1 MGILELKNRWKQEK
15 EAFKNKEIGELQ
27 DFIKEVLKEKE
38 LFGLAQGHLSTRD
51 EVRKNEFTIETR
63 KKSRRADFVIYI
75 DGETIII
82 PVEVER
88 YKNIDKGI
96 HQILQYQKDWNKIYG
111 ILTDG
116 EEWRFY
122 YANKYK
128 KFSIQQMLSNSLDFC
143 IYWKSYIQPQ
153 NYYQKAFSY
162 STELIDE
169 KIDLTNKSSLGI
181 FFEDITEVIKKF
193 KVKMKAIGAFEA
205 IQEKNEKVT
214 GFLESREYEKVVVE
228 ISYAY
233 LIQFILYKVLVDN
246 GYRQFSANYRKI
258 IEKIQKSLVDKN
270 YFSLIINE
278 MKNIS
283 EYISEKIY
291 KPFANEQK
299 IISEKIKENL
309 KQSKD
314 LSVEEVA
321 PWLDIILFIHRYN
334 FSGLKNEIFGFIY
347 ENFLKDLYA
356 DKTNKGQYFTD
367 PAVVNFM
374 LQEIGYNEENI
385 KKQVNKN
392 QISII
397 DPSCG
402 AGTFLYSA
410 VDKIINAFDDG
421 SEEQSKWIEGIV
433 DKNIFGLD
441 IEEFPLYLAEMN
453 ILMRLL
459 PLVVNDDYEN
469 PINKKI
475 KIFKTNDSIA
485 EFLIT
490 DINRKESER
499 FSFGKPSEQ
508 KSLFSHLGK
517 TALDYPSF
525 MRDEEDLREM
535 LKSLQ
540 ENGIK
545 RERFDYVIGN
555 PPYIDYNKCCTQKLV
570 FTQKI
575 TDKNDSYI
583 TMGNVYNVNL
593 HSIPKKRKKYP
604 PKPNLYAFFIA
615 LGLALLKDKAK
626 MAYIIP
632 QTILTA
638 KDLDVLRYH
647 LAYFT
652 TIEKIITF
660 EGKMFIGRGLKQNKP
675 IATSS
680 LIFVIRNSKPNK
692 NHNIK
697 IVNYKPYSE
706 KKGVD
711 FTEYINSENKK
722 IKKIKQND
730 LQNNILNWSFIKY
743 EQYFADLVIN
753 YNKNKDGM
761 EIYYD
766 HILAESKFKNRFIFD
781 IGFIINSSNKTKNKQ
796 NNYIALD
803 FSSFRGYT
811 LYNENL
817 FYPKDISLIKLPKNS
832 QGYSVLKYKKKILW
846 SVKNPNNFYITDK
859 EIIFNMGY
867 SNIISSNNQKEML
880 YLFSILNSKMNF
892 NILKLLLFSENE
904 KDFYISISSIKEFV
918 RIPKINEENNF
929 IKKEIIKQTEK
940 LLSLED
946 LQLKDFVAI
955 TTSIQ
960 KFKQVTVEKDKLLL
974 TDLQDKKISFQISQ
988 KVDFIK
994 ELIKAT
1000 YPKELEPIK
1009 VITLQ
1014 ELKHLPAIDKK
1025 EQAKIK
1031 NYIDDLIFALY
1042 FEIIPKKIGIQYAHQ
1057 LKEQCSQGE
1066 FYQYL
1071 NILPK

>member
-1 MGILELKNRWKQEK
+1 MGILELKNRWQQEK

-38 LFGLAQGHLSTRD
+38 LFGLAQGHLSTQD

-75 DGETIII
+75 DGKTIII

-205 IQEKNEKVT
+205 IQEKNKKVT
-214 GFLESREYEKVVVE
+214 NFLESREYEKVVVE

-278 MKNIS
+278 IKNIS

-356 DKTNKGQYFTD
+356 DKKNKGQYFTD

-410 VDKIINAFDDG
+410 VDKIINAFDEG

-485 EFLIT
+485 EFLII
-490 DINRKESER
+490 DINRKENER
-499 FSFGKPSEQ
+499 FNFGKPSEQ
-508 KSLFSHLGK
+508 KSLFSQLEE

-535 LKSLQ
+535 LKSLR
-540 ENGIK
+540 ENGLK
-545 RERFDYVIGN
+545 REKFDYVIGN
-555 PPYIDYNKCCTQKLV
+555 PPYIGYNECCKQKLV

-575 TDKNDSYI
+575 ADKNDSYI

-593 HSIPKKRKKYP
+593 HSIPDNHKKYG

-615 LGLALLKDKAK
+615 LGLALLKDNAK

-675 IATSS
+675 VATSS
-680 LIFVIRNSKPNK
+680 LIFVVQNSKPDK
-692 NHNIK
+692 NNSIQ
-697 IVNYKPYSE
+697 ITNYKPYTE
-706 KKGVD
+706 KQEGD
-711 FTEYINSENKK
+711 FEKYIFSKNKTTEKITQKKLQEN
-722 IKKIKQND
+722 IA
-730 LQNNILNWSFIKY
+730 NWNFIKDKLLLSFY
-743 EQYFADLVIN
+743 KSY
-753 YNKNKDGM
+753 KNKTED
-761 EIYYD
+761 IACYYE
-766 HILAESKFKNRFIFD
+766 HKVS
-781 IGFIINSSNKTKNKQ
+781 
-796 NNYIALD
+796 
-803 FSSFRGYT
+803 
-811 LYNENL
+811 ENL
-817 FYPKDISLIKLPKNS
+817 FGEIFFFDGGLVFEKNKSSCQGDWSLIKKNKVGYKPIIREKYIENKFIRIPQGS
-832 QGYSVLKYKKKILW
+832 QGLDLFYKAYKIVWQYMNFDKFYFTDKKIMLEFNW
-846 SVKNPNNFYITDK
+846 V
-859 EIIFNMGY
+859 IIA
-867 SNIISSNNQKEML
+867 SNNKTEIF
-880 YLFSILNSKMNF
+880 YLFSLLNSTLNIFLLKKLLTIPNEK
-892 NILKLLLFSENE
+892 NILLG
-904 KDFYISISSIKEFV
+904 IRAIKEFV

-988 KVDFIK
+988 KVAFIK